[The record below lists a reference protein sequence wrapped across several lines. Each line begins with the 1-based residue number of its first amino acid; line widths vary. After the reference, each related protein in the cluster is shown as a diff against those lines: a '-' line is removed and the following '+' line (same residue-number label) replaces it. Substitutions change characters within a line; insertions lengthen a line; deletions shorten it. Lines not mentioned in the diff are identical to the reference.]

1 MRRIAALLSLV
12 SLTVGGL
19 SATASGS
26 LANDASGSPEA
37 IASLPFTRAFLASD
51 ATTEPG
57 EPQPEGCAAISNS
70 AWFAYTADDTEDV
83 VVTTYGSSA
92 NTTLAVYA
100 DAPGGELLACSDD
113 PADGALIAEAS
124 AQIPA
129 GVTAVI
135 QVGTSGTT
143 SGEILLTVESLAKPP
158 AACVGEDCLSFRAY
172 PAPGLLGKGA
182 GELNIGIN
190 PKTDAAMVLT
200 LNRTLRVTWDEEGN
214 DEWRDV
220 TGLLLKDTND
230 PILWTDQVTGRT
242 FIAQLRAYVGSIM
255 GYTDDDG
262 ETWQITQPA
271 TVEPSWDHQSV
282 GGGPYPLG
290 FENPL
295 YDRAMY
301 YCAQTG
307 LAANQCA
314 RSDNGGLS
322 WGAPLPMQVGACGGL
337 HGHIAVSPRTGAVV
351 VPHKSCNGRQGVVVS
366 ETAGTTWRTTR
377 LAGTLS
383 SRSDPAV
390 AYDAA
395 GRLYFIGESGGAPV
409 VATSDDDGVTWTT
422 PMDLGAAY
430 GIRNTT
436 FSMAVAGD
444 AGRAAVAWY
453 GTPRGGS
460 DQAGGFAGVW
470 HVYVSVT
477 TDGGATWTT
486 TDATPTD
493 PIQRGCIW
501 MGGGGNACRNLL
513 DFQGMDIDS
522 QGRVVIAA
530 ADGCVDFVGCAD
542 PHGQPKDSRHS
553 YTLLLRQDSGP
564 RLRAPS

>member
-1 MRRIAALLSLV
+1 MRRTAALLSLIA
-12 SLTVGGL
+12 LTVGGL
-19 SATASGS
+19 TATASGS
-26 LANDASGSPEA
+26 LANDDSSSAET
-37 IASLPFTRAFLASD
+37 IVSLPFTRVFLPEN

-57 EPQPEGCAAISNS
+57 EPQPDGCTPITNS
-70 AWFAYTADDTEDV
+70 AWFSYTAAQTEDI
-83 VVTTYGSSA
+83 VVTTFGSSA
-92 NTTLAVYA
+92 DTTIAVYA
-100 DAPGGELLACSDD
+100 DAPGGQLLGCSDD
-113 PADGALIAEAS
+113 PVANAIIAETSVRVS
-124 AQIPA
+124 ANETAFIQI
-129 GVTAVI
+129 
-135 QVGTSGTT
+135 GTSETT
-143 SGEILLTVESLAKPP
+143 VGEILVTVDHLATPP
-158 AACVGEDCLSFRAY
+158 DPCSGDDCLSFRAY
-172 PAPGLLGKGA
+172 PAPGLFGNGA

-190 PKTDAAMVLT
+190 PETDAAMVLT
-200 LNRTLRVTWDEEGN
+200 LNRTLRVTWDEDGN
-214 DEWRDV
+214 DEWTDV
-220 TGLLLKDTND
+220 TELLLKDTND
-230 PILWTDQVTGRT
+230 PILWTDPVTGRT

-290 FENPL
+290 LENPF
-295 YDRAMY
+295 YNRAMY

-314 RSDNGGLS
+314 RSDNGGIS

-337 HGHIAVSPRTGAVV
+337 HGHIAVSPITGAVV
-351 VPHKSCNGRQGVVVS
+351 VPHKSCNGQQGVVVS

-377 LAGTLS
+377 LGGTLS

-390 AYDAA
+390 AYDDA
-395 GRLYFIGESGGAPV
+395 GRLYFIGESGGTPV
-409 VATSDDDGVTWTT
+409 VATSDDDGQTWTT
-422 PMDLGAAY
+422 PIDLGAPY
-430 GIRNTT
+430 GMRNTT

-453 GTPRGGS
+453 GTPRGGN
-460 DQAGGFAGVW
+460 DQAAGFAGIW

-486 TDATPTD
+486 TDATPND

-522 QGRVVIAA
+522 KGRIVIAA
-530 ADGCVDFVGCAD
+530 ADGCVDFIGCAD
-542 PHGQPKDSRHS
+542 PHGQPKDSRAS
-553 YTLLLRQDSGP
+553 FTLLLRQDSGP
-564 RLRAPS
+564 LLRAS